1 MMIKLKFALIAL
13 AMICT
18 QTVLSQSKTIKGV
31 VTDQARLPLPGVNV
45 SVKGTSN
52 GVITNPDGSFVI
64 DNVPTNS
71 RIVFSFIGFTSK
83 EIAADSKSTINVSL
97 IEDTNNL
104 DEVVVIGYGSAKKQ
118 DVTGAVST
126 VSAKSIKDQPFTGID
141 QALQGKVSG
150 VTITQ
155 NSGTPGGGVSIR
167 IRGIASLS
175 GNEPLYVVDGV
186 PINGGDNNDS
196 FNYNSLGGANGQTK
210 SSALTAINPS
220 DIESMD
226 ILKDASA
233 TAIYGS
239 RGSNGVVL
247 ITTKKGKKGKS
258 VISYESYT
266 GVQQVTK
273 FLDVLNLQD
282 FAKYRASVSTEL
294 GQQIPY
300 EFQNPEI
307 LGKGTNWQK
316 EIFRNAQMQN
326 HQLTIS
332 GGKDNTRYYT
342 SMNYFE
348 QDGIVINTGFKRYSM
363 RLNVDTTVNDWF
375 KIGNNVT
382 LSNTKQKIAFNDTED
397 GVISTAVS
405 QSPNI
410 PVRYSDGTFGGPIE
424 GFGNTSASN
433 PVATALNKGN
443 TLDKY
448 KIVGSLFGEI
458 SFSKNLTFKSVLGYD
473 FNTTNGSVFYPDITI
488 GTTSTS
494 SVSVKQQN
502 QSIFWTLQN
511 YFTYSKTFGKHN
523 IVALLGQESQES
535 KYEGVSGSRTGYLS
549 NDITTLGLGDSKT
562 ATNDNYKGTNSLN
575 SYFTRLN
582 YSFNSKYLLTATLRS
597 DSSSN
602 FGDGYKTGYFPSFAA
617 GWVISNEPF
626 FEKIKDVVNHAK
638 FRAGYGEVGNQNI
651 GNYKYG
657 SSIVSFPTGFGTGF
671 AQENIQNPTV
681 QWETTKASNFGV
693 EVGLFKDALRLEVDY
708 YKKVSSDFLF
718 NEPVPAYLGTNPQQ
732 GNLGLG
738 AKVVN
743 LGDIENKGWDITL
756 NTRNISNDNFNW
768 TSSFIF
774 STFKNKLTSF
784 GDDNSAIYRNFQFN
798 NTLTKTGVGSPV
810 GQFFGYQ
817 VDGIYKSEQDIAD
830 SPTPDNEVGA
840 NGKVWVGDI
849 KFKDINGNG
858 KIDSGDR
865 TNIGNPIPDFT
876 YSVINNISYKNLDM
890 SIVFLGTQGNKI
902 YNWTRKLTESLGGT
916 GGPYSNQSADVNN
929 RFIAG
934 VNENTN
940 IPRYVNGDPNG
951 NSRVSD
957 RFVEDGSYLRLQNVT
972 FGYTMPEEFI
982 SRTKFFSKLR
992 IYMTG
997 QNLFTITNYSGL
1009 DPAVGSFSQDALLSG
1024 VDNGRY
1030 PVARVFTLGLN
1041 LDF

>member
-18 QTVLSQSKTIKGV
+18 QTVLSQTKTIQGV

-45 SVKGTSN
+45 SVKGIPT
-52 GVITNPDGSFVI
+52 GVVTNSDGSFVL
-64 DNVPTNS
+64 DKVPANA
-71 RIVFSFIGFTSK
+71 RIIFSFIGFTSK
-83 EIAADSKSTINVSL
+83 EVAVDNKKTINVSL
-97 IEDTNNL
+97 VEDTNNL
-104 DEVVVIGYGSAKKQ
+104 DEVVVVGYGSVKKR

-126 VSAKSIKDQPFTGID
+126 VSAKMIKDQPFTGVD

-150 VTITQ
+150 VTVTQ

-196 FNYNSLGGANGQTK
+196 FNYNSLGGGSGQTK
-210 SSALTAINPS
+210 SSALSAINPS

-258 VISYESYT
+258 VITYETYT

-307 LGKGTNWQK
+307 LGQGTNWQK
-316 EIFRNAQMQN
+316 EIFKNAQMQN
-326 HQLTIS
+326 HQITIS

-363 RLNVDTTVNDWF
+363 RLNIDTKVNDWF
-375 KIGNNVT
+375 KIGNNLT
-382 LSNTKQKIAFNDTED
+382 LSNTKQKLAFNDTEN
-397 GVISTAVS
+397 GVISAAVS

-410 PVRYSDGTFGGPIE
+410 PVRYSDGSFGGPIE
-424 GFGNTSASN
+424 GFGNTSANN
-433 PVATALNKGN
+433 PVATALNRGN
-443 TLDKY
+443 NVDKY

-458 SFSKNLTFKSVLGYD
+458 SFTKDLTFKSVLGYD

-494 SVSVKQQN
+494 SISVKQQN

-523 IVALLGQESQES
+523 FVALLGQEAQQSN
-535 KYEGVSGSRTGYLS
+535 YEGISGTRRGYLS
-549 NDITTLGLGDSKT
+549 NDISTLNLGDSKT
-562 ATNDNYKGTNSLN
+562 ATNDNYKGRSSLN

-582 YSFNSKYLLTATLRS
+582 YSFDGKYLLTATLRS
-597 DSSSN
+597 DTSSN

-626 FEKIKDVVNHAK
+626 FEGIKGVINHAK

-651 GNYKYG
+651 GSYTYG
-657 SSIVSFPTGFGTGF
+657 ASIVSFPTSFGTGF
-671 AQENIQNPTV
+671 AQQNIQNPTV
-681 QWETTKASNFGV
+681 QWEKTKASNFGV
-693 EVGLFKDALRLEVDY
+693 EIGFFKDALRLDVDY

-718 NEPVPAYLGTNPQQ
+718 SEPVPAYLGTNPQQ

-743 LGDIENKGWDITL
+743 LGDIENKGWDISL

-768 TSSFIF
+768 NSSFIF

-784 GDDNSAIYRNFQFN
+784 GDKNSAIYRNFQFN

-817 VDGIYKSEQDIAD
+817 VDGIYKSEQDIKD

-840 NGKVWVGDI
+840 NGKVWIGDI

-858 KIDSGDR
+858 KIDTGDR
-865 TNIGNPIPDFT
+865 TNIGNPIPKFT
-876 YSVINNISYKNLDM
+876 YSIINNISYKSLDL
-890 SIVFLGTQGNKI
+890 SIIFLGTQGNKI

-916 GGPYSNQSADVNN
+916 GGPYSNQSVAVNN

-940 IPRYVNGDPNG
+940 IPRYVNGDPNA

-957 RFVEDGSYLRLQNVT
+957 RFVEDGSYLRLQNLT
-972 FGYTMPEEFI
+972 LGYTLPESI
-982 SRTKFFSKLR
+982 IKRTKFFSKLR
-992 IYMTG
+992 VYMTG
-997 QNLFTITNYSGL
+997 QNLFTITKYSGL

-1030 PVARVFTLGLN
+1030 PVARIYTLGLN

>member
-1 MMIKLKFALIAL
+1 MMIKLKFAIIAL

-18 QTVLSQSKTIKGV
+18 QSVLSQTKSIQGV
-31 VTDQARLPLPGVNV
+31 VTDKARLPLPGVNV
-45 SVKGTSN
+45 SVKGTAT
-52 GVITNPDGSFVI
+52 GVVTNADGSFVLSK
-64 DNVPTNS
+64 VPANAK
-71 RIVFSFIGFTSK
+71 IIFSFIGFTSK
-83 EIAADSKSTINVSL
+83 EVAVDNKSTINVSL
-97 IEDTNNL
+97 VEDTNNL
-104 DEVVVIGYGSAKKQ
+104 EEVVVVGYGTVKKK

-126 VSAKSIKDQPFTGID
+126 VSAKSIKDQPFTGLD

-196 FNYNSLGGANGQTK
+196 FSYSSLGGASGQTK
-210 SSALTAINPS
+210 SSALTSINPS

-258 VISYESYT
+258 TISYETYT

-273 FLDVLNLQD
+273 YLDVLNLRD
-282 FAKYRASVSTEL
+282 FAKYRTSVSNEL
-294 GQQIPY
+294 GQQVPY
-300 EFQNPEI
+300 EFQNPEL
-307 LGKGTNWQK
+307 LGEGTNWQK
-316 EIFRNAQMQN
+316 EIFRTAQMQN
-326 HQLTIS
+326 HQITIS

-348 QDGIVINTGFKRYSM
+348 QDGIVINSGFKRYSM
-363 RLNVDTTVNDWF
+363 RLNIDTKVNDWF
-375 KIGNNVT
+375 KIGNNLT

-405 QSPNI
+405 QAPNI
-410 PVRYSDGTFGGPIE
+410 PVRYSDGTFGGPLE
-424 GFGNTSASN
+424 GFGNTAASN

-443 TLDKY
+443 NLDKY

-458 SFSKNLTFKSVLGYD
+458 SFTKDLSFKSVLGYD

-488 GTTSTS
+488 GTTTTS
-494 SVSVKQQN
+494 SASVKQQN

-511 YFTYSKTFGKHN
+511 YFTYSKSFGKHSV
-523 IVALLGQESQES
+523 VALLGQEAQES
-535 KYEGVSGSRTGYLS
+535 KYEGLSGTRTGYLS

-562 ATNDNYKGTNSLN
+562 ATNDNYKGTSSLN

-582 YSFNSKYLLTATLRS
+582 YSYDSKYMLTATLRS

-602 FGDGYKTGYFPSFAA
+602 FGEGYKTGYFPSFAA
-617 GWVISNEPF
+617 GWVISNESF
-626 FEKIKDVVNHAK
+626 FEGIKDVVNHAK

-651 GNYKYG
+651 GSYKYG
-657 SSIVSFPTGFGTGF
+657 ASIVSFPTAFGTGF
-671 AQENIQNPTV
+671 AQQNIQNPTV

-693 EVGLFKDALRLEVDY
+693 EVGFFRDAVRLEVDY

-718 NEPVPAYLGTNPQQ
+718 SEPVPAYLGTNPQQ

-743 LGDIENKGWDITL
+743 LGDIENKGWDVTL
-756 NTRNISNDNFNW
+756 NTRNISNENFKWN
-768 TSSFIF
+768 SSFIF

-784 GDDNSAIYRNFQFN
+784 GDGNSAIFRNFQFN
-798 NTLTKTGVGSPV
+798 NTITKTGVGFPV
-810 GQFFGYQ
+810 GQFYGYQ
-817 VDGIYKSEQDIAD
+817 VDGIYKSAQDIAD
-830 SPTPDNEVGA
+830 SPTPDNTVGA
-840 NGKVWVGDI
+840 NGQVWIGDI

-858 KIDSGDR
+858 KIDVGDR
-865 TNIGNPIPDFT
+865 TNIGSPIPDFT
-876 YSVINNISYKNLDM
+876 YSVINNISYKSFDL
-890 SIVFLGTQGNKI
+890 SVVILGTQGNKI
-902 YNWTRKLTESLGGT
+902 YNWTRKLTESLGGI
-916 GGPYSNQSADVNN
+916 GGPYANQSAAVNN
-929 RFIAG
+929 RFVAG

-951 NSRVSD
+951 NGRVSD

-972 FGYTMPEEFI
+972 LGYTMPDQLV
-982 SRTKFFSKLR
+982 SQTKFFSKVR
-992 IYMTG
+992 VYMTG
-997 QNLFTITNYSGL
+997 QNLFTITKYSGL

>member
-1 MMIKLKFALIAL
+1 MIIKLKYALIAL

-18 QTVLSQSKTIKGV
+18 QSVLSQTKTIQGV

-45 SVKGTSN
+45 SVKGTPT
-52 GVITNPDGSFVI
+52 GVVTNSDGSFVL
-64 DNVPTNS
+64 DKVPANG
-71 RIVFSFIGFTSK
+71 RIIFSFIGFTSK
-83 EIAADSKSTINVSL
+83 EVAVDNKKTINVSL
-97 IEDTNNL
+97 VEDTNNL
-104 DEVVVIGYGSAKKQ
+104 EEVVVVGYGSVKKK

-126 VSAKSIKDQPFTGID
+126 VSAKSIKDQPFTGLD

-196 FNYNSLGGANGQTK
+196 FSYSSLGGASGQTK
-210 SSALTAINPS
+210 SSALTSINPS

-258 VISYESYT
+258 VISYETYT

-282 FAKYRASVSTEL
+282 FAKYRANVSNEL
-294 GQQIPY
+294 GQQVPY

-307 LGKGTNWQK
+307 LGQGTNWQK

-348 QDGIVINTGFKRYSM
+348 QDGIVINSGFKRYSM
-363 RLNVDTTVNDWF
+363 RLNIDTKVNEWF
-375 KIGNNVT
+375 KIGNNLT

-405 QSPNI
+405 QAPNI
-410 PVRYSDGTFGGPIE
+410 PVRYSDGTFGGPLE
-424 GFGNTSASN
+424 GFGNTAASN
-433 PVATALNKGN
+433 PVATAINKGN
-443 TLDKY
+443 NLDKY

-458 SFSKNLTFKSVLGYD
+458 SFTKDLTFKSVLGYD

-488 GTTSTS
+488 GTTTTS
-494 SVSVKQQN
+494 SASVKQQN
-502 QSIFWTLQN
+502 QSIFWTIQN
-511 YFTYSKTFGKHN
+511 YFTYSKSFGKHSV
-523 IVALLGQESQES
+523 VALLGQEAQES
-535 KYEGVSGSRTGYLS
+535 KYEGLTGARTGYLS
-549 NDITTLGLGDSKT
+549 NDITTLGLGDAKT

-582 YSFNSKYLLTATLRS
+582 YSYNSKYMLTATLRS

-602 FGDGYKTGYFPSFAA
+602 FGEGYKTGYFPSFAA
-617 GWVISNEPF
+617 GWVISNESF
-626 FEKIKDVVNHAK
+626 FEGIKDVVNHAK

-651 GNYKYG
+651 GSYKYG
-657 SSIVSFPTGFGTGF
+657 ASIVSFPTSFGTGF
-671 AQENIQNPTV
+671 AQQNIQNPTV
-681 QWETTKASNFGV
+681 QWETTKASNFGI
-693 EVGLFKDALRLEVDY
+693 EMGFFKDAIRLEVDY

-718 NEPVPAYLGTNPQQ
+718 SEPVPAYLGTNPQQ

-743 LGDIENKGWDITL
+743 LGDIENKGWDVTL

-768 TSSFIF
+768 NSSFIF

-784 GDDNSAIYRNFQFN
+784 GDGNSAIFRNFQFN
-798 NTLTKTGVGSPV
+798 NTLTRTGVGSPV
-810 GQFFGYQ
+810 GQFYGYQ
-817 VDGIYKSEQDIAD
+817 VDGIYKSAQDIAD
-830 SPTPDNEVGA
+830 SPTPDNAVGA
-840 NGKVWVGDI
+840 DGKVWIGDI

-858 KIDSGDR
+858 KIDAGDR
-865 TNIGNPIPDFT
+865 TNIGSPIPKFT

-916 GGPYSNQSADVNN
+916 GGPYANQSTAVNN

-951 NSRVSD
+951 NGRVSD
-957 RFVEDGSYLRLQNVT
+957 RFVEDGSYLRLQNLTV
-972 FGYTMPEEFI
+972 GYTLPESVI

-992 IYMTG
+992 VYMTG
-997 QNLFTITNYSGL
+997 QNLFTITKYSGL

>member
-1 MMIKLKFALIAL
+1 MKLKFALIAL

-18 QTVLSQSKTIKGV
+18 QTVLSQTNTIKGV

-45 SVKGTSN
+45 SVKGTPT
-52 GVITNPDGSFVI
+52 GVVTNSDGSFVL
-64 DNVPTNS
+64 DKVPSNS
-71 RIVFSFIGFTSK
+71 KIVFSFIGFTSK
-83 EIAADSKSTINVSL
+83 EITADTKKSMNISL
-97 IEDTNNL
+97 VEDTNNL
-104 DEVVVIGYGSAKKQ
+104 DEVVVVGYGSVKKR

-126 VSAKSIKDQPFTGID
+126 VSAKSIKDQPVTGLD

-258 VISYESYT
+258 VISYETYT

-294 GQQIPY
+294 GQLIEY
-300 EFQNPEI
+300 EFQNPEL
-307 LGKGTNWQK
+307 LGEGTNWQK
-316 EIFRNAQMQN
+316 EIFRNAQIQN
-326 HQLTIS
+326 HQISIS

-342 SMNYFE
+342 SLNYFE
-348 QDGIVINTGFKRYSM
+348 QDGIVINTGFRRYSM
-363 RLNVDTTVNDWF
+363 RLNIDTKVNDWF

-382 LSNTKQKIAFNDTED
+382 LSNTQQKIAFNDTED

-424 GFGNTSASN
+424 GFGNTSANN

-443 TLDKY
+443 DLAKY

-458 SFSKNLTFKSVLGYD
+458 SFTKDLTFKSVLGYD

-511 YFTYSKTFGKHN
+511 YFTYTKTFGKHN
-523 IVALLGQESQES
+523 IVALLGQEAQES
-535 KYEGVSGSRTGYLS
+535 KYEGISGTRTGYLS

-562 ATNDNYKGTNSLN
+562 ATNDNYKGTSSLN

-582 YSFNSKYLLTATLRS
+582 YSFDGKYMLTATLRS

-626 FEKIKDVVNHAK
+626 FEGIKNVVNHTK

-651 GNYKYG
+651 GGYKYG
-657 SSIVSFPTGFGTGF
+657 SSIVSFPTTFGTGF
-671 AQENIQNPTV
+671 AQQNIQNPTV

-693 EVGLFKDALRLEVDY
+693 EIGFFKDALRLEVDY

-718 NEPVPAYLGTNPQQ
+718 SEPVPAYLGTNPQQ

-743 LGDIENKGWDITL
+743 LGDIENKGWDLTL

-768 TSSFIF
+768 NSTFIF

-784 GDDNSAIYRNFQFN
+784 GDNNSAIYRNFQFN
-798 NTLTKTGVGSPV
+798 NTITKTGVGSPV

-817 VDGIYKSEQDIAD
+817 VEGIYKSAEDIAN

-840 NGKVWVGDI
+840 NGQVWIGDI

-876 YSVINNISYKNLDM
+876 YSVINNISYKNVDL

-951 NSRVSD
+951 NSRVSN

-972 FGYTMPEEFI
+972 FGYTLPEEII
-982 SRTKFFSKLR
+982 SKTKFFSKLR
-992 IYMTG
+992 VYMTG
-997 QNLFTITNYSGL
+997 QNLFTITKYSGL
-1009 DPAVGSFSQDALLSG
+1009 DPAVGSFSQDALLTG